1 MRNTKLFHFVL
12 ALVLFSG
19 LLVLPAIVSAQN
31 GLLLGAWKQ
40 TEYSF
45 TSTDTSFTIK
55 SPQPS
60 LHIFGIKYYSF
71 MYVRGNEPRPLM
83 ADDATRSTITDEQMT
98 SIFMPFTAN
107 SGTYELDGSKL
118 TTNPLVALWPNY
130 MTGGIGTY
138 EYHLE
143 GDTLLLT
150 WTGRTTGNKYKVKLT
165 RLEQFS
171 AK

>member
-19 LLVLPAIVSAQN
+19 LLALPAIVTAQN
-31 GLLLGAWKQ
+31 DLLLGAWKQ

-60 LHIFGIKYYSF
+60 LHIFGTKYYSF
-71 MYVRGNEPRPLM
+71 MYVTGNEPRPLM
-83 ADDATRSTITDEQMT
+83 DDWNRYTLTDEQMR
-98 SIFMPFTAN
+98 SAFMPFVAN

-118 TTNPLVALWPNY
+118 TTRPIVALSPNF
-130 MTGGIGTY
+130 MTGGFTTY
-138 EYHLE
+138 EYKID
-143 GDTLLLT
+143 GATLLLT
-150 WTGRTTGNKYKVKLT
+150 RTSDTGTKRQYKLT
-165 RLEQFS
+165 RLEQYS
-171 AK
+171 VK